1 MQELQS
7 DDFYIPAFLLKL
19 PKESAT
25 DWSNKKGLTRYENSN
40 EDFLKDIQGWT
51 EYLPLDECVE

>member
-19 PKESAT
+19 PKEPVT
-25 DWSNKKGLTRYENSN
+25 NRSNRSSFICCESSN

-51 EYLPLDECVE
+51 EYLPLDDCVE

>member
-7 DDFYIPAFLLKL
+7 DDFYLPAFLLKL
-19 PKESAT
+19 PKEPAA
-25 DWSNKKGLTRYENSN
+25 DWKDKKRVPFYENSN

-51 EYLPLDECVE
+51 EYLPLDECAE